1 MINAKDFSPDE
12 NDISN
17 QIVNLGS
24 NIDALNNKLV
34 DILNIYTM
42 IAELKQRVNNN

>member
-17 QIVNLGS
+17 QIKTKFQ
-24 NIDALNNKLV
+24 NIEIKYICL
-34 DILNIYTM
+34 
-42 IAELKQRVNNN
+42 ELL